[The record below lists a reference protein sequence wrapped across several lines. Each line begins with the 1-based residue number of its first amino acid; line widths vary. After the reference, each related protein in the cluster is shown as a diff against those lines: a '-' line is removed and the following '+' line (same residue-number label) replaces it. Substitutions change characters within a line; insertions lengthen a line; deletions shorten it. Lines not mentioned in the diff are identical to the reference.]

1 MHITCDII
9 TKTCLQKGID
19 IIMIKFRK
27 IICFIVSTMMLS
39 TVAGCQSSETNDKT
53 LSSQPEITTENVIST
68 TVTEPQIIDLKNSVT
83 DTFEILSDDLHDGV
97 WDTIITNTAK
107 GSNAS
112 PHLKWEAV
120 PEAEFYA
127 VYMVD
132 TSAGNWLHW
141 KSENICKTE
150 LLQGDIDKKEYVG
163 PYPPSGTHTY
173 EVYVI
178 ALRQQP
184 TEETKLAFDSSN
196 SLFFEKVMALDKKED
211 GDGGNIISY
220 ACISGTYTRGD

>member
-1 MHITCDII
+1 MI
-9 TKTCLQKGID
+9 CLQEGLFIEMTKL
-19 IIMIKFRK
+19 RK
-27 IICFIVSTMMLS
+27 IICFIVSVMMLS
-39 TVAGCQSSETNDKT
+39 TAAGCQSSETNDEA
-53 LSSQPEITTENVIST
+53 LSSQSEVTTENVIST
-68 TVTEPQIIDLKNSVT
+68 TVAEPQITNLKDMVT
-83 DTFEILSDDLHDGV
+83 DTFEISSDDLHDGV
-97 WDTIITNTAK
+97 WDTIITKTAN
-107 GSNAS
+107 GSNVS

-132 TSAGNWLHW
+132 TSAGNWLHLR
-141 KSENICKTE
+141 SENICKTE
-150 LLQGDIDKKEYVG
+150 LMQGDMDKKEYIG

-178 ALRQQP
+178 SLRQQP
-184 TEETKLAFDSSN
+184 TEDTKLNFNSGN
-196 SLFFEKVMALDKKED
+196 SLFFEKVMALDKKEN